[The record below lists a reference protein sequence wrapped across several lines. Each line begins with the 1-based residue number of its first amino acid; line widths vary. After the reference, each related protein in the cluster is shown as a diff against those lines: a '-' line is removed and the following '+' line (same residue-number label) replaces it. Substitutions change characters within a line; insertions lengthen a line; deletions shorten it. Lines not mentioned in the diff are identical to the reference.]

1 MKKLHQLVVSKV
13 AMEWKTIA
21 DYLEFTLP
29 MIKIIEEKCRCDPV
43 KCCTE
48 LFRQWLSSDYGVGPK
63 TWSTLIKILKEIRQL
78 LMATKEIEQSLKCK
92 CKFYPKANQL
102 HGLSMHN
109 YCSYNFKS
117 YTRSGKEF

>member
-29 MIKIIEEKCRCDPV
+29 MIKIIEEKCRYDPV

-63 TWSTLIKILKEIRQL
+63 TWSTLITILKQIRQL
-78 LMATKEIEQSLKCK
+78 FLATKEIEQSGWIKL
-92 CKFYPKANQL
+92 FV
-102 HGLSMHN
+102 
-109 YCSYNFKS
+109 
-117 YTRSGKEF
+117 